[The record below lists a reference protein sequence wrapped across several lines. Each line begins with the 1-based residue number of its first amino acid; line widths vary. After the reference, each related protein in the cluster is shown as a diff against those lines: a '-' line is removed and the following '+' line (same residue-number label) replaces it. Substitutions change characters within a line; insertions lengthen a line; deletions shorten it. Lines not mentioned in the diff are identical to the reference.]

1 MQERQEFFMNQIKVQ
16 EAKASKSNIDLFPQ
30 GPTAVPNESASV
42 KTEQEEKVVNDF
54 FEQCNFKKIILFRSV
69 FTVGT

>member
-30 GPTAVPNESASV
+30 GPTAVPNESASE
-42 KTEQEEKVVNDF
+42 KNEQEEKVKWF
-54 FEQCNFKKIILFRSV
+54 FGVVQFKKKFLLDVSLL
-69 FTVGT
+69 

>member
-30 GPTAVPNESASV
+30 GPTAVPNESASE
-42 KTEQEEKVVNDF
+42 KNEQEEKVKWF
-54 FEQCNFKKIILFRSV
+54 FGVVQFKKNFILEVSLL
-69 FTVGT
+69 

>member
-30 GPTAVPNESASV
+30 GPTAVPNEIASE
-42 KTEQEEKVVNDF
+42 KNEQEEKV
-54 FEQCNFKKIILFRSV
+54 K
-69 FTVGT
+69 

>member
-30 GPTAVPNESASV
+30 GPTAVPNESASE
-42 KTEQEEKVVNDF
+42 KNEQEEKVKWF
-54 FEQCNFKKIILFRSV
+54 FGVVQFKKKFLLEVSLL
-69 FTVGT
+69 

>member
-30 GPTAVPNESASV
+30 GPTAVPNESASE
-42 KTEQEEKVVNDF
+42 KNEQEEKVKWF
-54 FEQCNFKKIILFRSV
+54 FGVVQFKKKFILEVSLL
-69 FTVGT
+69 

>member
-30 GPTAVPNESASV
+30 GPTAVPNESASE
-42 KTEQEEKVVNDF
+42 KNEQEEKVKWF
-54 FEQCNFKKIILFRSV
+54 FAVVQFKKKFLLEVSLL
-69 FTVGT
+69 